1 MKAAWRDNARLQIV
15 VSLSIEALY
24 ARAKASA
31 PPPFWSKMA
40 DRGGVVMYVG
50 KSLGCPVISGSLK
63 VGYARGGGAG
73 TRGIQLGSRQLIGS
87 SRASQINYFRKHLK
101 LGDDP
106 GHLVLSTKFAPL
118 AHPFREEAGG
128 YRKDL
133 GSLESEPL

>member
-31 PPPFWSKMA
+31 PPLVEDGRPWQDGNVRRKESRLPGDIRQFKSRVCQ
-40 DRGGVVMYVG
+40 RGG
-50 KSLGCPVISGSLK
+50 
-63 VGYARGGGAG
+63 AA

-106 GHLVLSTKFAPL
+106 GHLVLPPKFTPL
-118 AHPFREEAGG
+118 AHPFGEEAGG